1 MICRNC
7 GFQCDDNAS
16 ACPKC
21 GSPVGYNQQNAQNQG
36 GRFANL
42 NQQFNNFS
50 NNFNQQF
57 GSNNGFR
64 APIKQK
70 SIVTCIILSIVTCG
84 IYGIIWFI
92 NIVDD
97 LNTASGDVNGQSGV
111 VVFLLSLITCN
122 IYGLYWAY
130 KAGEKVS
137 TIRQRNGLSAD
148 SNNGILYLILNLFG
162 LSIVTYAL
170 VQNELNNVA
179 SN

>member
-7 GFQCDDNAS
+7 GFQCDDNAMT
-16 ACPKC
+16 CPKC
-21 GSPVGYNQQNAQNQG
+21 GSPVGNQG

-42 NQQFNNFS
+42 NQQFNNIN

-57 GSNNGFR
+57 GSNGFK

-111 VVFLLSLITCN
+111 VVFLLTLITCN

-137 TIRQRNGLSAD
+137 IIRQRNGLSSD
-148 SNNGILYLILNLFG
+148 SNNGILYLILNILG

-170 VQNELNNVA
+170 VQTELNNVA

>member
-7 GFQCDDNAS
+7 GFQCDDNAVT
-16 ACPKC
+16 CPKC
-21 GSPVGYNQQNAQNQG
+21 GSPVGNQG
-36 GRFANL
+36 SFANL
-42 NQQFNNFS
+42 NQQFNNIN

-57 GSNNGFR
+57 GSNGFK

-70 SIVTCIILSIVTCG
+70 SIVTCIILSIITCG

-111 VVFLLSLITCN
+111 VVFILSLVTCN
-122 IYGLYWAY
+122 IYGLFWAY

-137 TIRQRNGLSAD
+137 IIRQRNGLSSD

-170 VQNELNNVA
+170 VQTELNNVA

>member
-7 GFQCDDNAS
+7 GFQCDDNALT
-16 ACPKC
+16 CPKC
-21 GSPVGYNQQNAQNQG
+21 GSPVGNQG

-42 NQQFNNFS
+42 NQQFNNIN

-57 GSNNGFR
+57 GSNGFK

-70 SIVTCIILSIVTCG
+70 SIVTCIILSIITCG

-111 VVFLLSLITCN
+111 VVFILTLVTCN
-122 IYGLYWAY
+122 IYGLFWAY

-137 TIRQRNGLSAD
+137 IIRQRNGLSSD

-170 VQNELNNVA
+170 VQTELNNVA

>member
-7 GFQCDDNAS
+7 GFQCDDNAQ

-21 GSPVGYNQQNAQNQG
+21 GSPVGNQG

-42 NQQFNNFS
+42 NQQFNNIN

-57 GSNNGFR
+57 GSNGFK
-64 APIKQK
+64 APLKQK
-70 SIVTCIILSIVTCG
+70 NIVTCIILTIVTCG

-111 VVFLLSLITCN
+111 VVFLLSLVTCN

-137 TIRQRNGLSAD
+137 IIRQRNGLSAD
-148 SNNGILYLILNLFG
+148 SNNGILYLILNFLG
-162 LSIVTYAL
+162 LGIVTYAL
-170 VQNELNNVA
+170 IQNELNNVA

>member
-7 GFQCDDNAS
+7 GFQCDDNAVT
-16 ACPKC
+16 CPKC
-21 GSPVGYNQQNAQNQG
+21 GSPVGNQG

-42 NQQFNNFS
+42 NQQFNNIN

-57 GSNNGFR
+57 GSNGFK

-70 SIVTCIILSIVTCG
+70 SIVTCIILSIITCG

-111 VVFLLSLITCN
+111 VVFILTLVTCN

-137 TIRQRNGLSAD
+137 IIRQRNGLSSD

-162 LSIVTYAL
+162 LNIVTYAL
-170 VQNELNNVA
+170 VQSELNNVA

>member
-7 GFQCDDNAS
+7 GFQCDDNAVT
-16 ACPKC
+16 CPKC
-21 GSPVGYNQQNAQNQG
+21 GSPVGNQG
-36 GRFANL
+36 GFANL
-42 NQQFNNFS
+42 NQQFNNIN

-57 GSNNGFR
+57 GSNGFK

-111 VVFLLSLITCN
+111 VVFILTLVTCN

-137 TIRQRNGLSAD
+137 IIRQRNGLSSD

-162 LSIVTYAL
+162 LNIVTYAL
-170 VQNELNNVA
+170 VQSELNNVA

>member
-7 GFQCDDNAS
+7 GFQCDDNAMT
-16 ACPKC
+16 CPKC
-21 GSPVGYNQQNAQNQG
+21 GSPVGNQG

-42 NQQFNNFS
+42 NQQFNNIN

-57 GSNNGFR
+57 GSNGFK

-111 VVFLLSLITCN
+111 VVFILTLVTCN

-137 TIRQRNGLSAD
+137 IIRQRNGLSSD

-162 LSIVTYAL
+162 LNIVTYAL
-170 VQNELNNVA
+170 VQSELNNVA

>member
-7 GFQCDDNAS
+7 GFQCDDNAIT
-16 ACPKC
+16 CPKC
-21 GSPVGYNQQNAQNQG
+21 GAPVGNNYQQSPQNQQQFGGYNQQPTG
-36 GRFANL
+36 GYK
-42 NQQFNNFS
+42 
-50 NNFNQQF
+50 
-57 GSNNGFR
+57 

-111 VVFLLSLITCN
+111 MVFLLSLVTCN

-137 TIRQRNGLSAD
+137 IIRRRNGLSSD
-148 SNNGILYLILNLFG
+148 SNNGILYLILNLLGFG
-162 LSIVTYAL
+162 IVTYAL
-170 VQNELNNVA
+170 VQTELNNVA

>member
-7 GFQCDDNAS
+7 GFQCDDNAVT
-16 ACPKC
+16 CPKC
-21 GSPVGYNQQNAQNQG
+21 GSPVGNQG

-42 NQQFNNFS
+42 NQQFNNIN

-57 GSNNGFR
+57 GSNGFK

-111 VVFLLSLITCN
+111 VVFILTLVTCN
-122 IYGLYWAY
+122 IYGLFWAY

-137 TIRQRNGLSAD
+137 IIRQRNGLSSD

-170 VQNELNNVA
+170 VQTELNNVA

>member
-7 GFQCDDNAS
+7 GFQCDDNAMT
-16 ACPKC
+16 CPKC
-21 GSPVGYNQQNAQNQG
+21 GSPVGNQG

-42 NQQFNNFS
+42 NQQFNNIN

-57 GSNNGFR
+57 GSNGFK

-111 VVFLLSLITCN
+111 VVFLLTLITCN

-137 TIRQRNGLSAD
+137 IIRQRNGLSSD
-148 SNNGILYLILNLFG
+148 SNNGILYLILNILC

-170 VQNELNNVA
+170 VQTELNNVA

>member
-7 GFQCDDNAS
+7 GFQCDDNAVT
-16 ACPKC
+16 CPKC
-21 GSPVGYNQQNAQNQG
+21 GSPVGNQG

-42 NQQFNNFS
+42 NQQFNNIN

-57 GSNNGFR
+57 GSNGFK

-111 VVFLLSLITCN
+111 VVFILTLVTCN

-137 TIRQRNGLSAD
+137 IIRQRNGLSSD

-170 VQNELNNVA
+170 VQSELNNVA

>member
-7 GFQCDDNAS
+7 GFQCDDNAVT
-16 ACPKC
+16 CPKC
-21 GSPVGYNQQNAQNQG
+21 GSPVGNQG

-42 NQQFNNFS
+42 NQQFNNIN

-57 GSNNGFR
+57 GSNGFK

-70 SIVTCIILSIVTCG
+70 SIVTCIILSIITCG

-111 VVFLLSLITCN
+111 VVFILTLVTCN
-122 IYGLYWAY
+122 IYGLFWAY

-137 TIRQRNGLSAD
+137 IIRQRNGLSSD

-170 VQNELNNVA
+170 VQTELNNVA